1 MRMKN
6 ALQTVFAVAAI
17 CLVFAGVLQAHHGT
31 ANYDMTKLVVIKGTV
46 TDFQFINPHV
56 EIFIDAKDDKGNVQK
71 WQAETNSPNLLHR
84 AGWTKDSLKRG
95 DVITITGN
103 RAKDGSNLMRL
114 DKIVLSDGKELPL
127 ANGSNI
133 Q

>member
-1 MRMKN
+1 MRSVLG
-6 ALQTVFAVAAI
+6 ASLAIAVA
-17 CLVFAGVLQAHHGT
+17 CLALSISLPAHHGT
-31 ANYDMTKLVVIKGTV
+31 ANYDMTKLTTIKGAV

-84 AGWTKDSLKRG
+84 TGWTRDSLKPG
-95 DVITITGN
+95 DIVNATGN

-127 ANGSNI
+127 ANGSNT

>member
-1 MRMKN
+1 MKN
-6 ALQTVFAVAAI
+6 ASGTTFAVAAV
-17 CLVFAGVLQAHHGT
+17 LLALAGAASGHHGT
-31 ANYDMTKLVVIKGTV
+31 ANYDMTKVVTVKGTV
-46 TDFQFINPHV
+46 GDFQFINPHV
-56 EIFIDAKDDKGNVQK
+56 EIFIDVKDDKGNVQK

-95 DVITITGN
+95 DEITVSGN

-114 DKIVLSDGKELPL
+114 DKVVLSNGKELPL

>member
-1 MRMKN
+1 MK
-6 ALQTVFAVAAI
+6 ATLGATLAITAI
-17 CLVFAGVLQAHHGT
+17 CLVCSGIALAHHGT
-31 ANYDMTKLVVIKGTV
+31 ANYDMTKLTTVKGTV

-56 EIFIDAKDDKGNVQK
+56 EIFLDVKDDKSNVQK

-84 AGWTKDSLKRG
+84 AGWTKDSLKPG
-95 DVITITGN
+95 DVITATGN

-114 DKIVLSDGKELPL
+114 DKIVLADGKELPL

>member
-1 MRMKN
+1 MKGTLGATI
-6 ALQTVFAVAAI
+6 ALAVI
-17 CLVFAGVLQAHHGT
+17 SLVCAGIALAHHGT
-31 ANYDMTKLVVIKGTV
+31 ANYDMTKLTTIKGTV

-56 EIFIDAKDDKGNVQK
+56 EIFIDAKDDKGNLQK

-84 AGWTKDSLKRG
+84 AGWTKDSLKPG
-95 DVITITGN
+95 DVVTATGN

>member
-1 MRMKN
+1 MKN
-6 ALQTVFAVAAI
+6 ALGRIFAIAAI
-17 CLVFAGVLQAHHGT
+17 CFALAIAAAAHHGT
-31 ANYDMTKLVVIKGTV
+31 ANYDMTKVVTVKGTV
-46 TDFQFINPHV
+46 SDFQFINPHV
-56 EIFIDAKDDKGNVQK
+56 EIFIDVKDDKGNLQK

-95 DVITITGN
+95 DVVTITGN

>member
-1 MRMKN
+1 MK
-6 ALQTVFAVAAI
+6 ATLGATLAITAI
-17 CLVFAGVLQAHHGT
+17 CLVCSGIALAHHGT
-31 ANYDMTKLVVIKGTV
+31 ANYDMTKLTTVKGTV

-56 EIFIDAKDDKGNVQK
+56 EIFLDIKDDKGNVQK

-84 AGWTKDSLKRG
+84 AGWTKDSLKPG
-95 DVITITGN
+95 DAVTASGN

-114 DKIVLSDGKELPL
+114 DKIVLADGKELPL

>member
-1 MRMKN
+1 MKSVLG
-6 ALQTVFAVAAI
+6 ATLAVAAF
-17 CLVFAGVLQAHHGT
+17 CLFLSTASLAHHGT
-31 ANYDMTKLVVIKGTV
+31 ANFDMTKLTTIKGAV

-56 EIFIDAKDDKGNVQK
+56 EIFIDAKDDQGNVQK

-84 AGWTKDSLKRG
+84 TGWTKDSLKVG
-95 DVITITGN
+95 DVVTATGN

-114 DKIVLSDGKELPL
+114 DKIVLFDGKELPL
-127 ANGSNI
+127 ANGSNT

>member
-1 MRMKN
+1 MKS
-6 ALQTVFAVAAI
+6 ALGTTFAIAAF
-17 CLVFAGVLQAHHGT
+17 CLALAVTAVAHHGT
-31 ANYDMTKLVVIKGTV
+31 ANYDMTKVVTIKGTV
-46 TDFQFINPHV
+46 ADFQFINPHV
-56 EIFIDAKDDKGNVQK
+56 EIFIDVKDDKGNVQK

-84 AGWTKDSLKRG
+84 TGWTKDSLKRG
-95 DVITITGN
+95 DVITASGN
-103 RAKDGSNLMRL
+103 QAKDGSNLMRL

>member
-1 MRMKN
+1 MKN
-6 ALQTVFAVAAI
+6 ALGRTFAIAAI
-17 CLVFAGVLQAHHGT
+17 CLALAGAAVAHHGT
-31 ANYDMTKLVVIKGTV
+31 ANYDMTKEVTVKGAV
-46 TDFQFINPHV
+46 ANFQFINPHV
-56 EIFIDAKDDKGNVQK
+56 EIFIDVKDDKGNVQQ

-95 DVITITGN
+95 DVITVSGN
-103 RAKDGSNLMRL
+103 RAKDGSNVMRL
-114 DKIVLSDGKELPL
+114 NKVVLSDGKELPL

>member
-1 MRMKN
+1 MKN
-6 ALQTVFAVAAI
+6 AVRTSFAVTAI
-17 CLVFAGVLQAHHGT
+17 CLIFSGAVLAHHGT
-31 ANYDMTKLVVIKGTV
+31 ANYDMTKLVTIKGTV

-56 EIFIDAKDDKGNVQK
+56 EIFIDVKDDKGNVQK

-95 DVITITGN
+95 DVITASGN

-114 DKIVLSDGKELPL
+114 DKVVLSDGKELPL